1 MQMTNY
7 SSFVPCDLSLWRW
20 KSVLVWYCLVWM
32 WSLGRSQHLFSCIL
46 GHFWYGDT
54 HPTEQPSKPSASL
67 LLTSE
72 KAVFCN
78 MKKTVRRK
86 NPKSSQIEWERQVVG
101 DWLSAMRD
109 PSRIVSAKPISNW
122 TQLPFDLETQSYS
135 RSICSNNR
143 TDLVDVFKNICPG
156 PSGQHGQ
163 APTARTGLRPPQTTS
178 GLVRDKVIWRFL
190 IIFFFQ
196 SDFQTHERKPS
207 TKYLCSHF
215 DRMLTVDSIAS

>member
-1 MQMTNY
+1 M
-7 SSFVPCDLSLWRW
+7 
-20 KSVLVWYCLVWM
+20 
-32 WSLGRSQHLFSCIL
+32 
-46 GHFWYGDT
+46 
-54 HPTEQPSKPSASL
+54 
-67 LLTSE
+67 
-72 KAVFCN
+72 
-78 MKKTVRRK
+78 
-86 NPKSSQIEWERQVVG
+86 
-101 DWLSAMRD
+101 SAMRD

-143 TDLVDVFKNICPG
+143 TVFVDVFKNICPG

-178 GLVRDKVIWRFL
+178 GLVRDKVMRIFNRF
-190 IIFFFQ
+190 FSFK

-215 DRMLTVDSIAS
+215 DRMLTVSHLKIIVYVLCIQYTMYRKNIYGDLAESKPKANGKRSGCCQMW